1 MEEVNCMLTT
11 SKKAPR
17 LSGIRRLMKLTPD
30 IPPCPLTT
38 NQSEECPEDDHVWS
52 PLPHLLWR
60 RVRKPKDK
68 GRRHF
73 LGTGLWKGKR
83 IRWSESKKK
92 NFSGTSLMVQ
102 WLRLHAP
109 NTEGTG
115 LNPGQGTKIPHA
127 VQPKKNCF
135 LNNYFL
141 AVPHGKQDLP
151 QPGTEP
157 MAPDAL
163 GVQSLNHWTT
173 RKQKKSFFFL
183 NKSK

>member
-1 MEEVNCMLTT
+1 
-11 SKKAPR
+11 
-17 LSGIRRLMKLTPD
+17 
-30 IPPCPLTT
+30 
-38 NQSEECPEDDHVWS
+38 
-52 PLPHLLWR
+52 
-60 RVRKPKDK
+60 
-68 GRRHF
+68 
-73 LGTGLWKGKR
+73 
-83 IRWSESKKK
+83 
-92 NFSGTSLMVQ
+92 MVQ

-109 NTEGTG
+109 NAEGTG

-151 QPGTEP
+151 QPGIEP

-173 RKQKKSFFFL
+173 RKQKKKFFFFKIRANRL
-183 NKSK
+183 GPACMLRGKCQMRGWTEDQERRG